1 MRERLPYHYLALS
14 VVSLLL
20 PPAHLAHAQAS
31 TTAAPS
37 PAATA
42 ALPDLSGFRT
52 VDTALQT
59 QIRPAANGRTM
70 PGYLGVQV
78 EADAKGRMV
87 VTEVADNSPAA
98 GAGLQPGDLL
108 LKVANQEFPTVGA
121 FRDWLRSRSP
131 GESLA
136 LLVQRGKKKLNL
148 TAALVPVSRPRS
160 PQRAILGIQVED
172 ETDGQG
178 AAIRRVTP
186 NSPAAGAGIRPG
198 DRILKLD
205 GAALPDG
212 NRLIDALSERQP
224 GETVSLWLKREDREM
239 ELKVRLS
246 AAPEFEA
253 GERELP
259 LFRKE
264 VYRLAVIP
272 IAYPDTEPNSTIA
285 LKDWE
290 EALFSQGTYANRS
303 SATGQ
308 PVFGSLNDYYREQS
322 NGKLRVEGKVFDWVR
337 VSKNRDAYAQD
348 TGRRS
353 RGALFGEALDLLLAQ
368 DPNALVGYDGL
379 FFLYAGDRFRT
390 SRGGLYW
397 PHRSTVS
404 HRGRSWPYFI
414 VPEGGR
420 RMTDISVIC
429 HEFGHLLGLPDLYAR
444 PENPGSEGLGAWCA
458 MSNQAGNGRP
468 QHMSAWCKEQLGWL
482 KPAVIDPTV
491 KQKLILGPVNGS
503 GKECYKVL
511 VRPDGSEYLL
521 LENRRKTGFD
531 ASLPGEGLLIWRV
544 VVRRPVLEESH
555 GVDGP
560 AGPRMYLGAV
570 PYPSSAN
577 DAYTPYTLPS
587 SRSQLG
593 GGLPV
598 HITNIRQLP
607 DGRISFY
614 LGYEFD

>member
-1 MRERLPYHYLALS
+1 MRYRLPYHHFALPIF
-14 VVSLLL
+14 SLLL
-20 PPAHLAHAQAS
+20 PTASLAYAQANANAVPPPAAA
-31 TTAAPS
+31 AAP
-37 PAATA
+37 
-42 ALPDLSGFRT
+42 PDLSGFRT

-59 QIRPAANGRTM
+59 QVRPAIKERTV

-78 EADAKGRMV
+78 EADARGRIV
-87 VTEVADNSPAA
+87 VTAVAAGSPAA
-98 GAGLQPGDLL
+98 TAGLQAGDLL
-108 LKVANQEFPTVGA
+108 LKIANREFPTVAA
-121 FRDWLRSRSP
+121 FREWLRSRSP
-131 GESLA
+131 GDSLA
-136 LLVQRGKKKLNL
+136 LTVQRGKKKLAL
-148 TAALVPVSRPRS
+148 TAPLVPVSRPRS
-160 PQRAILGIQVED
+160 SQRAILGVQVGE
-172 ETDGQG
+172 EVDGQG

-205 GAALPDG
+205 GTPLADG

-246 AAPEFEA
+246 AAPEFDG

-272 IAYPDTEPNSTIA
+272 IAYPDTEPNSA
-285 LKDWE
+285 VSLKDWE

-308 PVFGSLNDYYREQS
+308 PVFGSLHDYYREQS
-322 NGKLRVEGKVFDWVR
+322 CGKLRVEGKVFDWVR
-337 VSKNRDAYAQD
+337 VSKNRAEYAQD

-353 RGALFGEALDLLLAQ
+353 RGALLGEALDLLLAQ

-379 FFLYAGDRFRT
+379 FFLYAGERFRT
-390 SRGGLYW
+390 ARGGLYW

-404 HRGRSWPYFI
+404 HRSRNWPYFI
-414 VPEGGR
+414 VAEGGR

-429 HEFGHLLGLPDLYAR
+429 HEFGHMLGLPDLYAR
-444 PENPGSEGLGAWCA
+444 PENPGSEGLGVWCA

-503 GKECYKVL
+503 GRECYKVL

-560 AGPRMYLGAV
+560 SGPRMYLSAV

-577 DAYTPYTLPS
+577 DAYTPFTLPS
-587 SRSQLG
+587 SRAHLG

-598 HITNIRQLP
+598 HLTHIRQLP
-607 DGRISFY
+607 DGRITFY